1 MGKKNK
7 DRNIVVSKTE
17 QKTSFIDKLKFMQK
31 NKKPDGKKEDDK
43 SKNIVSQTPIA
54 FSTSSTTQ
62 NSVQR

>member
-7 DRNIVVSKTE
+7 ERNIVVAKTE
-17 QKTSFIDKLKFMQK
+17 NKTSFIDKLKFMQK

-54 FSTSSTTQ
+54 FSTSSATQ
-62 NSVQR
+62 NAVQR